1 MKKSLLALCLLAFTF
16 SAQAL
21 SVEATTLKEKLAVFQ
36 QINATFIQKVS
47 SAEGKLLNESHGE
60 MTILRPGKFHWQV
73 KSPEEE
79 LIVSDGK
86 TIWYYSPFIEQVT
99 LINFSDAIS
108 GSPFALIAGASEQQW
123 EGYVV
128 KQDNNQFTVT
138 NPAATQPTT
147 FIFDFDSSNNISKF
161 EVVEKQGQ
169 RSEFRLTHLAQ
180 QKVVSNTFF
189 DFKIPANVEVDDQ
202 R

>member
-1 MKKSLLALCLLAFTF
+1 MKKSLLTLCLLAFSF

-21 SVEATTLKEKLAVFQ
+21 SVEATTLKDKLAVFQ

-47 SAEGKLLNESHGE
+47 SVEGKLLNESRGE

-73 KSPEEE
+73 KTPEEE

-108 GSPFALIAGASEQQW
+108 DSPFALIAGASNKQW
-123 EGYVV
+123 ERYVV

-138 NPAATQPTT
+138 NPTAVQSTT
-147 FIFDFDSSNNISKF
+147 FIFDFDNNNNISKF
-161 EVVEKQGQ
+161 EVVEEQGQ
-169 RSEFRLTHLAQ
+169 RSEFTLTHLTQ
-180 QKVVSNTFF
+180 QKVVVDSFF
-189 DFKIPANVEVDDQ
+189 DFTIPANVEVDDQ